1 MSEEL
6 SVSIDVK
13 CDKVN
18 TKAFATE
25 LVKSMNQ
32 VLAHII
38 INSMNVNL
46 SKQISDLEVNMAREI
61 SAAARK
67 ADAAYEIASKTR
79 SELDELRLEVTE
91 LKQWCNR
98 LQSEATSVKSQQIAW
113 RHIAAE
119 TTS

>member
-32 VLAHII
+32 VLTHITSS
-38 INSMNVNL
+38 INSMNANL

-67 ADAAYEIASKTR
+67 ADAAYEISSKTR
-79 SELDELRLEVTE
+79 SELDEL
-91 LKQWCNR
+91 
-98 LQSEATSVKSQQIAW
+98 
-113 RHIAAE
+113 
-119 TTS
+119 